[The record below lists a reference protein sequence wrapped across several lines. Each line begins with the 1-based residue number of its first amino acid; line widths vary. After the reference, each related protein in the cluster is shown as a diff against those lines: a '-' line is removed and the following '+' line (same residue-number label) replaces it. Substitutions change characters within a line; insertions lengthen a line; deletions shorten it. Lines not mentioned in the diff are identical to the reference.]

1 LRAWSDYLVL
11 DVARNG
17 FLLSASLLAIGCAST
32 PATAKAPTVVEV
44 GPVEQRPPVVPPSP
58 PGSDGCRD
66 VIEDAEDGDNQILLG
81 SGRSGYLYTY
91 VDPEGSTVAP
101 VPGNFGGVFEPATP
115 GARDSA
121 HALRFSGTLVE
132 AGIVFA
138 GLGLNLLDP
147 KSSYDASRYTG
158 IAFFAR
164 SGTGSGRVKVEMP
177 DQNTDPDG
185 GKCSSC
191 YNDFGQVVSLD
202 SSWRR
207 FSVRF
212 SDMKQEPGWGMPRP
226 ETLDRRHVYSI
237 QFQVDEPGPFDVWI
251 DDVAFCVE

>member
-1 LRAWSDYLVL
+1 LRSPTDYLL
-11 DVARNG
+11 ANVACNG
-17 FLLSASLLAIGCAST
+17 YLLSGSLLSIGCASA
-32 PATAKAPTVVEV
+32 PATAKAPTVVEINQ
-44 GPVEQRPPVVPPSP
+44 VEQRPQVVPPSP
-58 PGSDGCRD
+58 SGADGCRD

-101 VPGNFGGVFEPATP
+101 VPGNFGGTFEPSAP
-115 GARDSA
+115 GARGSA
-121 HALRFSGTLVE
+121 RALRFTGTLVE
-132 AGIVFA
+132 AGIVYA
-138 GLGLNLLDP
+138 GLGMNLLDP
-147 KSSYDASRYTG
+147 KSSYDASRYAG

-164 SGTGSGRVKVEMP
+164 SGTGSGSLKVDMP
-177 DQNTDPDG
+177 DRNTDPDG
-185 GKCSSC
+185 GQCSSC

-202 SSWRR
+202 STWRR

-212 SDMKQEPGWGMPRP
+212 DDLKQEPGWGMPRP
-226 ETLDRRHVYSI
+226 DAIDRRHVYSI